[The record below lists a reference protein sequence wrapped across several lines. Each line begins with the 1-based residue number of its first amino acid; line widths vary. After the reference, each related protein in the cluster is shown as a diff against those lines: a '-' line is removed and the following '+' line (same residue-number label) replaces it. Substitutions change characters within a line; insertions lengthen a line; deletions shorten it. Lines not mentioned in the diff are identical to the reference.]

1 MVRLFT
7 AFLFKLRKDATF
19 KVTLI
24 IGAGVAIF
32 MCLLYF
38 AIDMYAG
45 ANYKA
50 FTGQTMLIN
59 SLSPVQNFGF
69 AIPINLISF
78 ICLEFTQGT
87 IRNKIIAGNSKF
99 KIYAS
104 LFLSGLVFA
113 FALIIAYA
121 GICTG
126 IGAIFGGFD
135 LSKYTLVNLGFPA
148 VIDWKFIVKTLI
160 IYCLIYV
167 FVTSF
172 AVFVAT
178 TFRVVGPAIP
188 VVTVTLMLAF
198 FGAYLVTFE
207 MSNNETVL
215 NILKFADPLYAPV
228 GANMEYFYETVII
241 EGQEQNV
248 IVNTVAYYDQLTFI
262 GSFVSTITYSAI
274 FFAAGAIEF
283 VKRDVK

>member
-1 MVRLFT
+1 MARLFT
-7 AFLFKLRKDATF
+7 AFLFKLRKDVTF

-24 IGAGVAIF
+24 VGAGVAVF

-38 AIDMYAG
+38 LIDQYAG
-45 ANYKA
+45 AGFKS

-69 AIPINLISF
+69 AIPVNLISF

-135 LSKYTLVNLGFPA
+135 LTKPALVNLGFPA
-148 VIDWKFIVKTLI
+148 IIDVKFILETLL
-160 IYCLIYV
+160 IYALIYV

-172 AVFVAT
+172 AVFVGT
-178 TFRVVGPAIP
+178 TFRVVGPSIP
-188 VVTVTLMLAF
+188 VVVVTLMLAF
-198 FGAYLVTFE
+198 FGAYIVT
-207 MSNNETVL
+207 SAVSDGDTIL
-215 NILKFADPLYAPV
+215 TILKFADPLYAPS
-228 GANMEYFYETVII
+228 GATMEFADPENFIAT
-241 EGQEQNV
+241 G
-248 IVNTVAYYDQLTFI
+248 AYYDNLTLI
-262 GSFVSTITYSAI
+262 GAIVSTSVYSI
-274 FFAAGAIEF
+274 GFFAAGAIEF

>member
-1 MVRLFT
+1 MARLFT

-19 KVTLI
+19 RVTLI
-24 IGAGVAIF
+24 VGAAVAVF

-38 AIDMYAG
+38 LIDAT
-45 ANYKA
+45 NEISYKA

-104 LFLSGLVFA
+104 LFISGLILA

-126 IGAIFGGFD
+126 IGSIFGGFD
-135 LSKYTLVNLGFPA
+135 LSKPALVNLGYPA
-148 VIDWKFIVKTLI
+148 TIDTKFILETLLV
-160 IYCLIYV
+160 YALIYV
-167 FVTSF
+167 FATSF
-172 AVFVAT
+172 AVFSAT
-178 TFRVVGPAIP
+178 TFRVVGPCIP
-188 VVTVTLMLAF
+188 VVTVTLMLAY
-198 FGAYLVTFE
+198 FGGYLAGGAL
-207 MSNNETVL
+207 SDNEIAL
-215 NILKFADPLYAPV
+215 NILRFVDPLYAPI
-228 GANMEYFYETVII
+228 GATMETITDSENNII
-241 EGQEQNV
+241 G
-248 IVNTVAYYDQLTFI
+248 TVASYDNLTII
-262 GSFVSTITYSAI
+262 GNVVSTSIFSVI
-274 FFAAGAIEF
+274 FFVAGSVEF